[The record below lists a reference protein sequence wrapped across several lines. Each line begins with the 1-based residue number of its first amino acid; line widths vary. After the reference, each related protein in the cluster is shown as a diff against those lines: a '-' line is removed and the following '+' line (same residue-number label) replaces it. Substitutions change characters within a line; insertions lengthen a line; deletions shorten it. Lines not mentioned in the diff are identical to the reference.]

1 MNLSIPQIVQALRIS
16 RSEFGRIFLQ
26 AQMDLVQNGEERQPF
41 EAVTHSGID
50 QDAYAEALTWADQKH
65 FLDIMVRAIA
75 AENLEDGSITAALT
89 ADAAAT
95 SPDPVRK
102 AALQAITDLSK
113 GFLRPEVFFRGVNI
127 GMRWTVKIMVDG
139 AFQGTGILI
148 GPHLVLTA
156 WHVVQSLF
164 DPDTDPNHKNRFLP
178 KTNGGAG
185 QVHTR
190 LSVEFDDLSAA
201 FDNQLSSVGPKRF
214 QAHVQWCAIHSECH
228 PDELKNG
235 LPADLTELDGF
246 WDYAVLRLAKTP
258 GLERRW
264 AALDARAVVPAA
276 NARILVFQYP
286 AGQPMRFDEN
296 VVAPAPAATAAG
308 VIPRLRFLHKANAVG
323 GSSGSPCF
331 DNQFMLF
338 GLHQGT
344 WVRPAGAE
352 VVNRGVPIIRIKE
365 HIQQSIRELPVP
377 DPSESPVWKRSSADP
392 LRPEG
397 PIVGCDT
404 FQSLVWRS
412 AVAGSPRFILV
423 TGADRSGKTFRL
435 SVLATMLPDGGHLKV
450 GLRAEAISKLGAMDL
465 AKEMCKAAGAAVPAF
480 VQAADFN
487 SSAGSWVRDE
497 LVQKVIQALD
507 GVRSGR
513 LVWLTIAELNRND
526 IQGEQA
532 SDFLLSLYEQVR
544 TVDWLRIVLDDM
556 KGDAPSTLRAV
567 TERHRLDN
575 VTKGDI
581 EDYLSRAIAEFE
593 TPQEGVVRAF
603 AGVAFKQY
611 ERWLNDQVTDPMD
624 RLSGTLTDMVEQV
637 LEN

>member
-1 MNLSIPQIVQALRIS
+1 MALSIPQIVNALRIS

-26 AQMDLVQNGEERQPF
+26 AQMGLVENGEERQLF

-50 QDAYAEALTWADQKH
+50 QEAYAEALTWADQQH
-65 FLDIMVRAIA
+65 FLEIMVRAIA
-75 AENLEDGSITAALT
+75 AENLEDGSIYAALT

-95 SPDPVRK
+95 SSDPARK

-139 AFQGTGILI
+139 SFQGTGILI

-156 WHVVQSLF
+156 WHVVRSLF
-164 DPDTDPNHKNRFLP
+164 DPDTDPAHKNRFLP
-178 KTNGGAG
+178 KTNGGAK
-185 QVHTR
+185 VHTR
-190 LSVEFDDLSAA
+190 LSIEFDDLSGV
-201 FDNQLSSVGPKRF
+201 FDSQMSSVGPKRF
-214 QAHVQWCAIHSECH
+214 QAHVQWCAIYSECH
-228 PDELKNG
+228 PDELRNG

-264 AALDARAVVPAA
+264 AALDARAVVPAV

-286 AGQPMRFDEN
+286 GGQPMRFDEN
-296 VVAPAPAATAAG
+296 VVVAPETIVAG

-331 DNQFMLF
+331 DSQFMLF

-344 WVRPAGAE
+344 WVRSAAGAE

-377 DPSESPVWKRSSADP
+377 DPSESPVWKRSAADP

-397 PIVGCDT
+397 PIVGCDP
-404 FQSLVWRS
+404 FQSLVWKS

-423 TGADRSGKTFRL
+423 GGADHSGKTFRL
-435 SVLATMLPDGGHLKV
+435 SVLAAMLPDSGHLKV
-450 GLRAEAISKLGAMDL
+450 GLRADAISKLGAMDL
-465 AKEMCKAAGAAVPAF
+465 AKEVCKAAGSAVPAF

-487 SSAGSWVRDE
+487 SSAGTWVRDE

-507 GVRSGR
+507 AARSGR
-513 LVWLTIAELNRND
+513 LVWLTIAELNRTD

-556 KGDAPSTLRAV
+556 KGDALTTLRAV
-567 TERHRLDN
+567 TERHRVDN
-575 VTKGDI
+575 VTRIDI
-581 EDYLSRAIAEFE
+581 ETYLSRAIAEFK
-593 TPQEGVVRAF
+593 TPEGDVVRAF

-611 ERWLNDQVTDPMD
+611 ERWLDERAVDPMD
-624 RLSGTLTDMVEQV
+624 RLSDTLIDTVEEI
-637 LEN
+637 LGR